1 MSVADPNSPSTNPPA
16 APSSAPLVRWSG
28 LTHVGR
34 VRKNNE
40 DVFLALTVD
49 GREVR
54 YLGKTGQASLAAND
68 FVFAVS
74 DGMGG
79 AQSGEFASRITVD
92 RVTRLFPRA
101 FRMAAAGIGAGF
113 NDLLSELITSIHND
127 LLKLSYSYEECAGM
141 GATLSLCWLRPE
153 WLYFAHLGD
162 SRIYYLPHDGPLTQV
177 THDHSHVGWLRR
189 KGHINEREARTHPRK
204 NALQQALGAGHQF
217 IDPHIGAVAH
227 RPGDRFLICSDGLI
241 DGLWDRRLEEMLR
254 EIPPDGSEV
263 SVAKRLVDESVLNSG
278 RDNTTAVV
286 FEVIGPPTA
295 SAENAPGRA

>member
-1 MSVADPNSPSTNPPA
+1 MSVDVTSTPPTPTAPPA
-16 APSSAPLVRWSG
+16 PDIHWSG

-40 DVFLALTVD
+40 DVFLALAVD

-54 YLGKTGQASLAAND
+54 HLGKTGHASLAGSD

-79 AQSGEFASRITVD
+79 AKSGEFASRITAD

-101 FRMAAAGIGAGF
+101 FRLAAAGIGAGF
-113 NDLLSELITSIHND
+113 NDLLSELVTSIHQD

-141 GATLSLCWLRPE
+141 GATLTVCWVRPD
-153 WLYFAHLGD
+153 WMYFAHLGD
-162 SRIYYLPHDGPLTQV
+162 SRVYYLPAGGTLTQV

-189 KGHINEREARTHPRK
+189 QGQINEREARSHPRR

-227 RPGDRFLICSDGLI
+227 RPGDRFLICSDGLV
-241 DGLWDRRLEEMLR
+241 DGLWDRQVDELLR
-254 EIPPDGSEV
+254 TPGPVDGDPSL
-263 SVAKRLVDESVLNSG
+263 AKRLVDEAVHNSG

-286 FEVIGPPTA
+286 VEIGTLA
-295 SAENAPGRA
+295 AAPSS